1 MQFLC
6 IYDKMLIPIQEA
18 LHLAVD
24 RESRSKKE
32 PPMRQQM
39 TRSVHAPKPSAA
51 VIPPSTRHLRE
62 IAELTA
68 LYDDEVNVCVL
79 NRSIDRI
86 GQRTI
91 DFAQQVL
98 AQKDYSR
105 SIVVDAERPDLRE
118 LALDD
123 EPESGPLL
131 SDIACWIQVFADL
144 LGPPRVG
151 VRLCSVR
158 EAMCP
163 RFHVDRVMARLILTY
178 HGPGTEWLDSCD
190 VDRRHLGLQ
199 TSHLT
204 DETSGLIRHPSAV
217 QKMQSF
223 SVGIL
228 KGEAWPGNLGRGAV
242 HRSPMLA
249 PTQRLSGE
257 RRVLLT
263 LDGLE

>member
-1 MQFLC
+1 MERDTLLLTPQ
-6 IYDKMLIPIQEA
+6 KG
-18 LHLAVD
+18 
-24 RESRSKKE
+24 SKKE

-51 VIPPSTRHLRE
+51 LTPPSTRHLQE
-62 IAELTA
+62 IAALTA
-68 LYDDEVNVCVL
+68 LYDDDVNVCVL
-79 NRSIDRI
+79 NRSIDRL
-86 GQRTI
+86 GQRAI

-98 AQKDYSR
+98 AQQDYSR
-105 SIVVDAERPDLRE
+105 SIVVDAAHPDLRD
-118 LALDD
+118 LDLHN

-151 VRLCSVR
+151 VRLCSVNQP
-158 EAMCP
+158 MCP

-190 VDRRHLGLQ
+190 VDRRYLGQ
-199 TSHLT
+199 PASHVS
-204 DETSGLIRHPSAV
+204 DEESGLIRNPSAI

-228 KGEAWPGNLGRGAV
+228 KGEAWPGNVGRGAV
-242 HRSPMLA
+242 HRSPMRT

-263 LDGLE
+263 LDGLA